1 MQLKYVRED
10 YQKFGEAAG
19 IDAETMKN
27 ITDHVSTS
35 EEGMVEVCDLW
46 MQKCWQKN
54 VTPSW
59 SGVAEILTRIGRK
72 DWAKKI
78 VKVYTT
84 GTCGSHNVDTGA
96 SALAGLLLEAPVWRV
111 LWRIANTGLSDVVEG
126 LLIQ

>member
-1 MQLKYVRED
+1 MLVQLKYVRED

-46 MQKCWQKN
+46 MQKCWQKK

-59 SGVAEILTRIGRK
+59 SGVAEILTHIGRK
-72 DWAKKI
+72 DWAKEI

-84 GTCGSHNVDTGA
+84 GTCGSHNVDI
-96 SALAGLLLEAPVWRV
+96 GLV
-111 LWRIANTGLSDVVEG
+111 L
-126 LLIQ
+126 